1 LTHDCHEPRDIPAYD
16 YAGVYIVDYGQ
27 IGLVSEQAR
36 ISTGSG
42 SVAGKHF
49 NEKIFLPVAHTS
61 LQKNFNV

>member
-1 LTHDCHEPRDIPAYD
+1 MIT
-16 YAGVYIVDYGQ
+16 VVDYGQ
-27 IGLVSEQAR
+27 IGLLSERAR

-49 NEKIFLPVAHTS
+49 NEKIFLLVAHTS